1 MTHCVHYDSVTFL
14 ILNRHFCVPVS
25 QLILPIS
32 TLLRI
37 LFRRFAISSSDIE
50 GYFVVVFGAVTFD
63 KPLLFPDDLFYAIV
77 GR

>member
-14 ILNRHFCVPVS
+14 ILNRNFSVSVP
-25 QLILPIS
+25 QLVLPIS
-32 TLLRI
+32 TLFRV
-37 LFRRFAISSSDIE
+37 LFRRFIISSSDIE

-63 KPLLFPDDLFYAIV
+63 KPLFFPDDLFNTIV